1 MKIPEKGEILEK
13 KRPLTPTL
21 KRVPSKISFLPKKV
35 EDVKLLDKKE
45 EKEEEEEKDE
55 LYSDE
60 EKEEKEEDK
69 GDKVIIVDPG
79 ESPKDLSKKSLDKLK
94 KEDNNKSLEKVFKV
108 MEMEQKDDKLLLPS
122 EDQFSKQ
129 LEDCFKMS
137 FDEDK
142 KDEED
147 KGLPIKHLNKLSRNL
162 CLNFYRHIITLN
174 IATNRTYG
182 IIAIDCFRAI
192 SIKEKIYNIILAA
205 SMANCF
211 EYLEIPYSVVVFADF
226 KFQYIIKKYNE
237 PHSDKIIQRIGDAVL
252 VKRFFTRIADVC

>member
-1 MKIPEKGEILEK
+1 MRNSIFYIHIIFIQDIPINVLSIQIFYLLILLFETLCENLKNSNLNLNDFDKVNKGKKNLSFGNIIFPKPNIVNIPFKSNWYERKIDEIKATRIEDTIYKRHEEKAKIKVLEDLKIPEKGEILEK

-142 KDEED
+142 KD
-147 KGLPIKHLNKLSRNL
+147 
-162 CLNFYRHIITLN
+162 
-174 IATNRTYG
+174 
-182 IIAIDCFRAI
+182 
-192 SIKEKIYNIILAA
+192 
-205 SMANCF
+205 
-211 EYLEIPYSVVVFADF
+211 
-226 KFQYIIKKYNE
+226 
-237 PHSDKIIQRIGDAVL
+237 
-252 VKRFFTRIADVC
+252 